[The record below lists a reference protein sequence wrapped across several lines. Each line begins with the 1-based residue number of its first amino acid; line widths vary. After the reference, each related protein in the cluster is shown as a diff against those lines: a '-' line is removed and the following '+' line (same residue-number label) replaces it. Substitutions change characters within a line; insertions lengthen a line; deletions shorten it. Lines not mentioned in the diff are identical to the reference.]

1 MVVFGKAALFPATP
15 CDIAI
20 RDASSHD
27 EAHRNNAWRL
37 RSLVNAIRMAFGT
50 DAISDSLSRGA
61 KRALPVFVGVLRVTI
76 YAVLAVLRP
85 VIVAALSGV
94 TLVGL
99 ALCLFFATLVPG
111 SHFPTGLV
119 LILSV
124 ASASLIVVFYAVME
138 GLLPQ

>member
-1 MVVFGKAALFPATP
+1 MRRIETTLERR
-15 CDIAI
+15 C
-20 RDASSHD
+20 
-27 EAHRNNAWRL
+27 
-37 RSLVNAIRMAFGT
+37 LVNANRTAFGT
-50 DAISDSLSRGA
+50 DAIGDSLSRGA

>member
-1 MVVFGKAALFPATP
+1 MPWETEATL
-15 CDIAI
+15 
-20 RDASSHD
+20 DA
-27 EAHRNNAWRL
+27 
-37 RSLVNAIRMAFGT
+37 VT
-50 DAISDSLSRGA
+50 RGA
-61 KRALPVFVGVLRVTI
+61 KRALAVFVSALRVTL

-85 VIVAALSGV
+85 LIVAALSGV

-111 SHFPTGLV
+111 SHFPMGFV

-138 GLLPQ
+138 GLLPDS

>member
-1 MVVFGKAALFPATP
+1 MKRIETTLARRG
-15 CDIAI
+15 
-20 RDASSHD
+20 
-27 EAHRNNAWRL
+27 
-37 RSLVNAIRMAFGT
+37 LVNANRMAWGR
-50 DAISDSLSRGA
+50 DAVGDSLSRGA
-61 KRALPVFVGVLRVTI
+61 KRALPVFVGALRVTL

-111 SHFPTGLV
+111 SHFPMGLV

>member
-1 MVVFGKAALFPATP
+1 MAWETEAT
-15 CDIAI
+15 
-20 RDASSHD
+20 
-27 EAHRNNAWRL
+27 L
-37 RSLVNAIRMAFGT
+37 
-50 DAISDSLSRGA
+50 DSVMRGA
-61 KRALPVFVGVLRVTI
+61 KRALPVLVSALRVAL

-111 SHFPTGLV
+111 SHFPMGLV

>member
-1 MVVFGKAALFPATP
+1 MRHIETVLARR
-15 CDIAI
+15 C
-20 RDASSHD
+20 
-27 EAHRNNAWRL
+27 
-37 RSLVNAIRMAFGT
+37 LVNAIKMAFGT
-50 DAISDSLSRGA
+50 DAIGDSLSRGA
-61 KRALPVFVGVLRVTI
+61 KRALPVFVGALRVTL

-85 VIVAALSGV
+85 VIVATLSGL

-99 ALCLFFATLVPG
+99 ALCLFFATLAPG
-111 SHFPTGLV
+111 SHFPMGLV

>member
-1 MVVFGKAALFPATP
+1 MTRIETTLARR
-15 CDIAI
+15 C
-20 RDASSHD
+20 
-27 EAHRNNAWRL
+27 
-37 RSLVNAIRMAFGT
+37 LVNAIRTAFGT
-50 DAISDSLSRGA
+50 DPIGDSLSRGA
-61 KRALPVFVGVLRVTI
+61 KRTLPMLVGVLRVTL

-111 SHFPTGLV
+111 SHFPMGLV